1 MKKKALMTIMP
12 LCVAMAMTACGGNA
26 GTAEVKE
33 ITVAEE
39 TAEADAQTEA
49 EAEAAAKAQKEA
61 EEQEKLAEAGRYY
74 EAGRRSLYG
83 LDGAQIDLE
92 DAHTNFTKSQE
103 LGNTD
108 ANFYLGVLADWY
120 GYPKKDYEQ
129 ARAYY
134 EQSGDNPYAQISLGF
149 LYYNGQGVE
158 QDMEKGK
165 ELFQSVADTGVI
177 EGYYGL
183 ASAAENEWDFETAL
197 EHYNKVVEDGTEPL
211 YIAGAMRG
219 LGYMYLDGKAVER
232 DIEKGVEWYTK
243 AADLGDISAMNNL
256 GNLYKTGEEVVRDGE
271 KVEQDGEKAIEWY
284 TKAADSGNTSAMY
297 NIGYM
302 YMEGEAVEQDG
313 EKAIEW
319 YTKAVDLGNATAMND
334 LGYMYNHGK
343 GVEQDIEKGVEW
355 YTKAA
360 DSGNTTAMHNL
371 GYLYYTGD
379 VVEQDIEKAVEWY
392 TKAADSGNTSAM
404 HNLGYLY
411 YTGDVVEQDYAKAI
425 EWYTKAVDLGNTD
438 VMDDLGYMYAKGE
451 GVEQDDDK
459 ALEWYV
465 KSLSS
470 FPDYEVYEKIVD
482 ILHGEDAAEKWF
494 EESGDAEKMIA
505 LAETYRVFDYSNE
518 RLPDFDKIVEW
529 YTKAADLGSS
539 DAMKRLGELY
549 LFGSYY
555 GMEDDLEKA
564 IEWYQKAADLG
575 NAEARYYAGL
585 LQEQ

>member
-1 MKKKALMTIMP
+1 MKKKALMTILP

-26 GTAEVKE
+26 DTAEVKE
-33 ITVAEE
+33 TTVAEE

-49 EAEAAAKAQKEA
+49 EAEEQA
-61 EEQEKLAEAGRYY
+61 ESEETDEYY

-83 LDGAQIDLE
+83 LDGAQIDLA

-103 LGNTD
+103 LGNTE

-165 ELFQSVADTGVI
+165 ELFQSVADTGVV

-183 ASAAENEWDFETAL
+183 ASAAKNEEDIETAL
-197 EHYNKVVEDGTEPL
+197 GHYNKVVEDGTEPL
-211 YIAGAMRG
+211 YIAGAMYG
-219 LGYMYLDGKAVER
+219 LGHMYRNGEGVEQDYAKA
-232 DIEKGVEWYTK
+232 IEWYTK
-243 AADLGDISAMNNL
+243 AADLGQTTAMNNL
-256 GNLYKTGEEVVRDGE
+256 GHLYLDGKGVE
-271 KVEQDGEKAIEWY
+271 KDGTKAVEWY

-302 YMEGEAVEQDG
+302 YVKGEAVEQDG

-319 YTKAVDLGNATAMND
+319 YTKAVDLGNAVAMND
-334 LGYMYNHGK
+334 LGYMYAYGE
-343 GVEQDIEKGVEW
+343 GVEQDS
-355 YTKAA
+355 T
-360 DSGNTTAMHNL
+360 
-371 GYLYYTGD
+371 
-379 VVEQDIEKAVEWY
+379 KAVEWY
-392 TKAADSGNTSAM
+392 TKAADLDYSEAMYCLGNM
-404 HNLGYLY
+404 YDNGF
-411 YTGDVVEQDYAKAI
+411 GVEQDSTKAI
-425 EWYTKAVDLGNTD
+425 EWYTKAADLGHSEAMNN
-438 VMDDLGYMYAKGE
+438 LGYMYAKGD
-451 GVEQDDDK
+451 GVEQNNDK

-470 FPDYEVYEKIVD
+470 FPDYEVYKMIVD

-494 EESGDAEKMIA
+494 EESGDAEKMMA
-505 LAETYRVFDYSNE
+505 LAGLYRSNYSE
-518 RLPDFDKIVEW
+518 HGEQVLPDFDKAIEW
-529 YTKAADLGSS
+529 YTKAADLGNTE
-539 DAMKRLGELY
+539 AMKMIGYMYTLGSLY
-549 LFGSYY
+549 GR
-555 GMEDDLEKA
+555 EDDLEKA

-575 NAEARYYAGL
+575 NADAQSYLER

>member
-1 MKKKALMTIMP
+1 MKKKALMTILP

-26 GTAEVKE
+26 DTAEVKE
-33 ITVAEE
+33 TTVAEE

-319 YTKAVDLGNATAMND
+319 YTKAVDLGN
-334 LGYMYNHGK
+334 
-343 GVEQDIEKGVEW
+343 
-355 YTKAA
+355 
-360 DSGNTTAMHNL
+360 
-371 GYLYYTGD
+371 
-379 VVEQDIEKAVEWY
+379 
-392 TKAADSGNTSAM
+392 
-404 HNLGYLY
+404 
-411 YTGDVVEQDYAKAI
+411 
-425 EWYTKAVDLGNTD
+425 TD

-555 GMEDDLEKA
+555 GREDDLEKA

-575 NAEARYYAGL
+575 NADAQSYLER
-585 LQEQ
+585 LQGQ